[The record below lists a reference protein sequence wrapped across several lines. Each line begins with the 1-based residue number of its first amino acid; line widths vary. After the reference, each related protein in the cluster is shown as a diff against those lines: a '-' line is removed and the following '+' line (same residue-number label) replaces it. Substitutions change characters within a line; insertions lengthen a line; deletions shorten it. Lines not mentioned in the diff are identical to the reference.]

1 MLSALRSEVIRLRG
15 ELQYYS
21 FNYLAGVAL
30 NLILFSGIYF
40 ALTKASDTN
49 QVNVFNLLVAYLV
62 WYYASDILSQMSL
75 TVLEEAMLGTLE
87 QVYISRTPIY
97 FVLMARTLLSLLR
110 TSLFI
115 GVFLIIAVPA
125 FDLSD
130 YAAGL
135 DVADWAA
142 VAAICVVALSAATG
156 LGLALFG
163 LSILFKRIGAVKV
176 ILDFVLLM
184 FSGVFVSVKELPP
197 VLQTVASFFPF
208 TWALESLRLLVS
220 ERVPASEL
228 MFRGEWIAA
237 LLAASIYLLVGT
249 FVARSCL
256 DAGRRRGALAH
267 Y

>member
-30 NLILFSGIYF
+30 NLILFAGIYF
-40 ALTKASDTN
+40 AVTRASDTN

-62 WYYASDILSQMSL
+62 WYYASDILGQMSL

-87 QVYISRTPIY
+87 QVYISRTPIH
-97 FVLMARTLLSLLR
+97 FVFLARTLSSLVR

-115 GVFLIIAVPA
+115 TVFLIVVVPA
-125 FDLSD
+125 LDLLD
-130 YAAGL
+130 YTAGL
-135 DVADWAA
+135 GVADWAA
-142 VAAICVVALSAATG
+142 LVGICAIALIGATG
-156 LGLALFG
+156 LGLTLFG
-163 LSILFKRIGAVKV
+163 LSILFKRVGAVKV

-184 FSGVFVSVKELPP
+184 FSGVFVSVRELPLA
-197 VLQTVASFFPF
+197 LQTAASFLPF

-220 ERVPASEL
+220 NGVPASEL
-228 MFRGEWIAA
+228 VSRGEWLAA
-237 LLAASIYLLVGT
+237 LVTAAVYLCAGT
-249 FVARSCL
+249 VIARSCL